1 MTARQKSLAELLGR
15 VFNDLPGSGWEH
27 VTAFLDVKFPGRKL
41 ADVSDL
47 CDVPDDVAGEVCNKS
62 VSLRKFVADLL
73 AAQKG
78 GAK

>member
-15 VFNDLPGSGWEH
+15 IFSDLPRSGWEH
-27 VTAFLDVKFPGRKL
+27 VVAFLDAKFPGRKL
-41 ADVSDL
+41 GEVSDL
-47 CDVPDDVAGEVCNKS
+47 CDVPDDVAGEVCAKS

>member
-15 VFNDLPGSGWEH
+15 IFNELPGSGWEH

-41 ADVSDL
+41 GEVADI
-47 CDVPDDVAGEVCNKS
+47 CDVPDDVAGEVCAKS
-62 VSLRKFVADLL
+62 VTLRKFVSDLL

>member
-1 MTARQKSLAELLGR
+1 MTARQKNLAELLGR

-27 VTAFLDVKFPGRKL
+27 VVAFLDAKFPGRKL
-41 ADVSDL
+41 ADVADL